1 MADFR
6 HAMRDVARACIY
18 GVDRNPMAVELTK
31 VALWIETVDPGLPLG
46 FFDAQIRC
54 GNSLLGVFDL
64 KVLEQGIPDVAFKA
78 LTGDDKEVAKHY
90 AEKNRAEKAE
100 RVKIAD
106 GFRFD
111 RRDDLMRAFAD
122 LHAMPETTLAEVEAK
137 AARLRALTA
146 QGAASWTLARA
157 CDLYVAAFLLPKR
170 KGGQFAG
177 PDGLPR
183 RGAETVPTS
192 GTVWEW
198 MRGVKPFGPLV
209 RRGDRSGGRGEGVS
223 LAAGI
228 S

>member
-1 MADFR
+1 
-6 HAMRDVARACIY
+6 MR
-18 GVDRNPMAVELTK
+18 E
-31 VALWIETVDPGLPLG
+31 
-46 FFDAQIRC
+46 
-54 GNSLLGVFDL
+54 
-64 KVLEQGIPDVAFKA
+64 
-78 LTGDDKEVAKHY
+78 
-90 AEKNRAEKAE
+90 
-100 RVKIAD
+100 
-106 GFRFD
+106 
-111 RRDDLMRAFAD
+111 FAD

-198 MRGVKPFGPLV
+198 MRGVKPFGPLLGAAIEAADAARAFHWPLEFPDV
-209 RRGDRSGGRGEGVS
+209 MARGGFDVVLGNPPWEVMQLSDKEYFAITKPRNRCSRRGSSEKGDR
-223 LAAGI
+223 
-228 S
+228 